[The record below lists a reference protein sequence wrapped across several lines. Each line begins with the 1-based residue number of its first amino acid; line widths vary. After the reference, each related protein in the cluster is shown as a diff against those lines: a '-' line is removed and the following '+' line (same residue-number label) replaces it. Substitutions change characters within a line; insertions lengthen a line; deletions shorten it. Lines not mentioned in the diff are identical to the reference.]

1 MVAPVSNEQH
11 LAFEFDQVG
20 IAVVLVGGVASQTLL
35 VFRKIL
41 VVHMPV
47 KCISNPHRVEW
58 AVLPA
63 AGGQGL

>member
-20 IAVVLVGGVASQTLL
+20 IAVVLVGGVASPTLL
-35 VFRKIL
+35 VFRNIL

-47 KCISNPHRVEW
+47 KCISNRHRVRR
-58 AVLPA
+58 AVLTA